1 VTTIPVEVVVIALAA
16 GGQQERY
23 ETGNGRPAPA
33 VPTVQQSHGGGHF
46 RPATTVPG
54 SDADLIRQ
62 VCPELLQLHRA
73 I

>member
-1 VTTIPVEVVVIALAA
+1 MTTIPVEVVVIALAA

-46 RPATTVPG
+46 RAGHDGTR
-54 SDADLIRQ
+54 L
-62 VCPELLQLHRA
+62 
-73 I
+73 